1 MELGRRN
8 TKKYTFKCPD
18 LTQLKK
24 LGSMIVS
31 PEDFKAQYGRLM
43 GILKTKVEDGVLNT
57 LVQFY
62 DPLYHCFT
70 FLDYQRMPTLEEY
83 SYWFGLQVSNKLP
96 FRGSKKTPTSAAIA
110 EALHLETSVVK
121 DNFAKKGG
129 IIGLTSRFLL
139 EKAFIFAE
147 ADSRDAFEAIFSL
160 LIYGI
165 VLFLNIDDFM
175 DVNAIRIFLIGN
187 PVPILLG
194 DTYHSIHHR
203 TKKGG
208 GTILCCA
215 PLLYKWFISHLPRSR
230 LFRENPQKLRWSQRF
245 MSIDQGSI
253 HWYDPSYD
261 VGVIIDSCGE
271 FLNVP
276 LIGVHGGINYNPI
289 LARRQ
294 LGYPMAA
301 KPDNLLLSGFFHLND
316 EESFGLKDRIIHAW
330 RNIHRKG
337 KDRLGR
343 KNCVAFEPYTQWV
356 CARSSELKMPYAL
369 EKTSSPFAITSSST
383 IPIENKEEFQEVL
396 DRLKLERDTWEGKYH
411 VLNDKKMKMEQQLK
425 EKDDLIEILE
435 PQVVKKHEEQEC
447 LLLSKVQPFLEYSS
461 IPPTSGAWKGI
472 VDKLMIENAQLKRQK
487 MKHQPAVR
495 PSTYEIP

>member
-18 LTQLKK
+18 LTELKK

-31 PEDFKAQYGRLM
+31 PEDFRAQYGRLM
-43 GILKTKVEDGVLNT
+43 
-57 LVQFY
+57 
-62 DPLYHCFT
+62 
-70 FLDYQRMPTLEEY
+70 DYQLMPTLEEY
-83 SYWFGLQVSNKLP
+83 SYWFGLPVSNKLL
-96 FRGSKKTPTSAAIA
+96 FSGSEKTSTAIV

-121 DNFAKKGG
+121 DNFTKKGG
-129 IIGLTSRFLL
+129 ILGLTSRFLL
-139 EKAFIFAE
+139 EKAFIFVE
-147 ADSRDAFEAIFSL
+147 VDSRDAFEAIFAL

-165 VLFLNIDDFM
+165 VLFPNIDDFM
-175 DVNAIRIFLIGN
+175 DVNAIQIFLIGN
-187 PVPILLG
+187 PVPTLLG

-230 LFRENPQKLRWSQRF
+230 HFRENPQKLRWSQRF

-261 VGVIIDSCGE
+261 VGVIIDSFGE
-271 FLNVP
+271 FPNVP

-294 LGYPMAA
+294 LGYPMAD
-301 KPDNLLLSGFFHLND
+301 KPDNLLLSGFFYLND
-316 EESFGLKDRIIHAW
+316 EESSGLKDRIIHAW

-343 KNCVAFEPYTQWV
+343 ENCVAFEPYTQWV
-356 CARSSELKMPYAL
+356 CARANELKMPYAL
-369 EKTSSPFAITSSST
+369 EKTSFPFAITSSST
-383 IPIENKEEFQEVL
+383 IPIENREEFQEVL
-396 DRLKLERDTWEGKYH
+396 DRLKLERDTWEGYRPQNVEAPVVTVVMSVPPPVVHTTPYNEENIFH
-411 VLNDKKMKMEQQLK
+411 VAPSEVVGVDER
-425 EKDDLIEILE
+425 LE
-435 PQVVKKHEEQEC
+435 GFQDQ
-447 LLLSKVQPFLEYSS
+447 FLEMQRE
-461 IPPTSGAWKGI
+461 I
-472 VDKLMIENAQLKRQK
+472 NALRGKDLFGK
-487 MKHQPAVR
+487 TAF
-495 PSTYEIP
+495 EL

>member
-8 TKKYTFKCPD
+8 TKKYTFKCPN
-18 LTQLKK
+18 LTELKK

-31 PEDFKAQYGRLM
+31 PEDFTTQYGRLM

-57 LVQFY
+57 L
-62 DPLYHCFT
+62 
-70 FLDYQRMPTLEEY
+70 FLT
-83 SYWFGLQVSNKLP
+83 KLP
-96 FRGSKKTPTSAAIA
+96 FSGSEKTPTSTAIA
-110 EALHLETSVVK
+110 EAFHLETSIVK
-121 DNFAKKGG
+121 DNFNKKGG
-129 IIGLTSRFLL
+129 ILGLTSRFLL

-147 ADSRDAFEAIFSL
+147 ADSKDAFEAIFAL

-165 VLFLNIDDFM
+165 VLFRNIDDFM
-175 DVNAIRIFLIGN
+175 DVNAIQIFLIGN
-187 PVPILLG
+187 PVPTLLG

-208 GTILCCA
+208 RTILCCA

-245 MSIDQGSI
+245 MTIDQESI

-271 FLNVP
+271 FPNVP
-276 LIGVHGGINYNPI
+276 LLGVHGGINYNHI

-294 LGYPMAA
+294 LGYPMVD
-301 KPDNLLLSGFFHLND
+301 KPDNLLLSGFFYLNE
-316 EESFGLKDRIIHAW
+316 EESSGLKERIIHAW
-330 RNIHRKG
+330 HNIHRKG

-356 CARSSELKMPYAL
+356 CARASEFKMPYAL
-369 EKTSSPFAITSSST
+369 EKPSFPFAITSSST
-383 IPIENKEEFQEVL
+383 IPIENREEFQEVL
-396 DRLKLERDTWEGKYH
+396 DRLKLERDTWKGKYH
-411 VLNDKKMKMEQQLK
+411 GLNDKNMKMEQQLK

-435 PQVVKKHEEQEC
+435 QQAVKKHEEQEG
-447 LLLSKVQPFLEYSS
+447 LLLSKVRPFHEYSS

-472 VDKLMIENAQLKRQK
+472 IDKVTIENAQLKRQK
-487 MKHQPAVR
+487 RKHQLAAG

>member
-18 LTQLKK
+18 LTELKK
-24 LGSMIVS
+24 LGFMIVS
-31 PEDFKAQYGRLM
+31 PEDFRASPEDFRAQYGRLM
-43 GILKTKVEDGVLNT
+43 GILKIKVEDGVLNT

-62 DPLYHCFT
+62 DPLYHCFM
-70 FLDYQRMPTLEEY
+70 FPDYQLMPTLEEY
-83 SYWFGLQVSNKLP
+83 SYWFSLPVFDKLP
-96 FRGSKKTPTSAAIA
+96 FSGSEKTPTSAAIA

-121 DNFAKKGG
+121 HNFTKKGG
-129 IIGLTSRFLL
+129 ILGLTSRFLL

-147 ADSRDAFEAIFSL
+147 ADSRDAFEDIFAL

-165 VLFLNIDDFM
+165 VLFPNIKDFV
-175 DVNAIRIFLIGN
+175 DVNAIRIFLIDN
-187 PVPILLG
+187 PLPILLG

-208 GTILCCA
+208 ETILCCA

-230 LFRENPQKLRWSQRF
+230 LFRENPQKLRWSQR
-245 MSIDQGSI
+245 
-253 HWYDPSYD
+253 H
-261 VGVIIDSCGE
+261 
-271 FLNVP
+271 
-276 LIGVHGGINYNPI
+276 
-289 LARRQ
+289 Q
-294 LGYPMAA
+294 LGYPMAD
-301 KPDNLLLSGFFHLND
+301 KPNNLLLSSFFYLND
-316 EESFGLKDRIIHAW
+316 EESSGLKDRIIHAW
-330 RNIHRKG
+330 HNIHRKG

-343 KNCVAFEPYTQWV
+343 KNCVAFEPYTRWV
-356 CARSSELKMPYAL
+356 CARANELKMPYAL
-369 EKTSSPFAITSSST
+369 EKPPFPYAITSSST
-383 IPIENKEEFQEVL
+383 ITIENREEFQEIL

-435 PQVVKKHEEQEC
+435 QQAVKKQEEQEG
-447 LLLSKVQPFLEYSS
+447 LLLSKVQPFHEYSS

-487 MKHQPAVR
+487 RKH
-495 PSTYEIP
+495 

>member
-18 LTQLKK
+18 LTELKK

-31 PEDFKAQYGRLM
+31 LEDFRAQYGRLM

-70 FLDYQRMPTLEEY
+70 FPDYQLMPTLEEY
-83 SYWFGLQVSNKLP
+83 SYWFGLPVSDKLP
-96 FRGSKKTPTSAAIA
+96 FSGSEKTPTSAAIA

-121 DNFAKKGG
+121 DNFTKQGG
-129 IIGLTSRFLL
+129 ILGLTSRFLL

-147 ADSRDAFEAIFSL
+147 ADSRDAFEAIFTL

-165 VLFLNIDDFM
+165 VLFPNIDDFM
-175 DVNAIRIFLIGN
+175 DVNAIRIFLISN
-187 PVPILLG
+187 PVPTLLG

-203 TKKGG
+203 NKKGG

-230 LFRENPQKLRWSQRF
+230 LFKENPQKLRWSQRF

-271 FLNVP
+271 FSNVP
-276 LIGVHGGINYNPI
+276 FICVHGGINYNPI

-294 LGYPMAA
+294 LGYPMAN
-301 KPDNLLLSGFFHLND
+301 KPDNLLLSGFFYLND
-316 EESFGLKDRIIHAW
+316 EESSGLKDRIIYAW

-343 KNCVAFEPYTQWV
+343 KNCVAFEPYTRWV
-356 CARSSELKMPYAL
+356 CARANELKMPYAL
-369 EKTSSPFAITSSST
+369 ERPSFPYAITSSST
-383 IPIENKEEFQEVL
+383 IPIENREEFQEIL

-411 VLNDKKMKMEQQLK
+411 VLIDKKMKMEQQLK
-425 EKDDLIEILE
+425 ENDDLIEILE
-435 PQVVKKHEEQEC
+435 Q
-447 LLLSKVQPFLEYSS
+447 
-461 IPPTSGAWKGI
+461 
-472 VDKLMIENAQLKRQK
+472 
-487 MKHQPAVR
+487 
-495 PSTYEIP
+495 

>member
-18 LTQLKK
+18 LIELKK

-70 FLDYQRMPTLEEY
+70 FPDYQLMPTLEEY
-83 SYWFGLQVSNKLP
+83 PYWFGLLVSNKLP
-96 FRGSKKTPTSAAIA
+96 FSGSEKTPTSAAIA

-121 DNFAKKGG
+121 DNFTKKRG
-129 IIGLTSRFLL
+129 IL
-139 EKAFIFAE
+139 E
-147 ADSRDAFEAIFSL
+147 ADSRDAFEAIFAL

-165 VLFLNIDDFM
+165 VLFPNVDDFM
-175 DVNAIRIFLIGN
+175 DVNVIRIFLIGN
-187 PVPILLG
+187 PVPTLLG
-194 DTYHSIHHR
+194 DAYHSIHHR

-230 LFRENPQKLRWSQRF
+230 LFRENPQKLRWSPRF
-245 MSIDQGSI
+245 MSIDQESI

-271 FLNVP
+271 FPNVP
-276 LIGVHGGINYNPI
+276 LLGVHGGINYNHI

-294 LGYPMAA
+294 LGYPMMD
-301 KPDNLLLSGFFHLND
+301 KPDNLLLSGFFYLNE
-316 EESFGLKDRIIHAW
+316 EESSGLKNRIIHVW

-343 KNCVAFEPYTQWV
+343 NNCVAFEPNTQWV
-356 CARSSELKMPYAL
+356 CARASELKMPYAL
-369 EKTSSPFAITSSST
+369 GKPSFPYAITSSST
-383 IPIENKEEFQEVL
+383 IPIENREEFQEDL
-396 DRLKLERDTWEGKYH
+396 DRLKLEIDTWEDKYH
-411 VLNDKKMKMEQQLK
+411 VLNDKKIKLEQQLK
-425 EKDDLIEILE
+425 EKDDLIDILE
-435 PQVVKKHEEQEC
+435 QQAVKKQEE
-447 LLLSKVQPFLEYSS
+447 
-461 IPPTSGAWKGI
+461 
-472 VDKLMIENAQLKRQK
+472 
-487 MKHQPAVR
+487 
-495 PSTYEIP
+495 

>member
-8 TKKYTFKCPD
+8 AKKYTFKCPD
-18 LTQLKK
+18 LTELKK
-24 LGSMIVS
+24 LGSMLVS
-31 PEDFKAQYGRLM
+31 LEDFRAQYGRLM

-70 FLDYQRMPTLEEY
+70 FTHYRLMPTLEEY
-83 SYWFGLQVSNKLP
+83 SYWFGLPVSDKLP
-96 FRGSKKTPTSAAIA
+96 FSGSEKTPTSATIA

-121 DNFAKKGG
+121 ANFTKKGG
-129 IIGLTSRFLL
+129 ILSLTSRFLS

-147 ADSRDAFEAIFSL
+147 ADSRDAFEAIFAL

-165 VLFLNIDDFM
+165 VLFPNIYDFV
-175 DVNAIRIFLIGN
+175 DVNDIQIFLIGN

-194 DTYHSIHHR
+194 DTYLSIHHR

-261 VGVIIDSCGE
+261 VGVIIDSCG
-271 FLNVP
+271 FFYLNE
-276 LIGVHGGINYNPI
+276 
-289 LARRQ
+289 
-294 LGYPMAA
+294 
-301 KPDNLLLSGFFHLND
+301 
-316 EESFGLKDRIIHAW
+316 EESSSLKDRIIHAW

-356 CARSSELKMPYAL
+356 YGRASEFKMPYAL
-369 EKTSSPFAITSSST
+369 EKPSFPFAITSPST
-383 IPIENKEEFQEVL
+383 IPIEYMEEIQEVL
-396 DRLKLERDTWEGKYH
+396 DRLKLERGTWEGKYH
-411 VLNDKKMKMEQQLK
+411 ILNDKKMKMDQQLK

-435 PQVVKKHEEQEC
+435 QQVVKKQEEQEG
-447 LLLSKVQPFLEYSS
+447 LLLAKVQSFHEYSK
-461 IPPTSGAWKGI
+461 IPPTLGAWKGI

-487 MKHQPAVR
+487 RKHQPTAR
-495 PSTYEIP
+495 PSSYEIP